1 MENIANNFDEFVA
14 KVSEG
19 IRKTLNTEKGQ
30 EITEQLLKMKLSE
43 NPQLTPDEWNKI
55 KSDFMTYLFMM
66 FVKETPQAMHEMA
79 EHVYNLMRKGE

>member
-43 NPQLTPDEWNKI
+43 NPQLTTEEWNKT

-66 FVKETPQAMHEMA
+66 FVSNTPQAMHEMA
-79 EHVYNLMRKGE
+79 EHIYNLMKKGE